1 MASRRDVAGMA
12 CGSSTRNA
20 PRGSFPRGWAG
31 RKVARQT
38 PTRGPVPLAA
48 AAAPAMDESS
58 YLAPP
63 APQTFAHAP
72 HLIAAAPSPYGRG
85 AVAVPDGSG
94 AVSVKVWAPH
104 AASVSL
110 LLRDSGA
117 EVPLHREWDDWSA
130 VLAPGALSPDGGAYC
145 FRLTTHDGHSFTRR
159 DPYARATE
167 YTSDWCFV
175 DNPAAFQWSDR
186 PAAAA
191 SSAAA
196 AALPPVRHI
205 DVTSSAG
212 SGLEE
217 EEVELAA
224 AGEGQGQGQE
234 GGGWRPRPF
243 DEYIIY
249 ECCVGSFTPEG
260 TLAAAAARLEH
271 VAAAGFTAVQLMPL
285 CEFSDMWGY
294 NPRLLMS
301 LHGKY
306 GTPED
311 MRRFVD
317 RAHQLGLGVIIDV
330 VLHHGAVDGNSLWE
344 YDGWGPDY
352 NGGIYHEGG
361 HDTMWGRGF
370 AFWKREV
377 YDMVQAACVMWLGDY
392 RCDGLRFD
400 SANDLPRDTIQALT
414 YNLRERFP
422 GRILT
427 AEVTPENPQSVHELG
442 FDSVWVHSGYFDIIQ
457 QHRALGRGHHG
468 GGDWAEGWN
477 LPRLRTVMVLH
488 YGFTAPTQCIKY
500 LLGSHD
506 QVGCHNGGAWYQDLQ
521 MIGGRKRYAV
531 DQYGGGRGDWHARSC
546 SRLWWAANVAA
557 AGLPMAFMGTEFAQ
571 SGWWDNNQERGLNWE
586 HTQDEVGAH
595 MLALF
600 AAANGLRA
608 RFPALRRGWANI
620 LHEDRANGVVAFER
634 VIEGETRLV
643 CVINAGRRLW
653 TGSDYGVW
661 VGHAEGRLE
670 EVLNSQSPEFGGN
683 VEAPSGLSNEPR
695 PIYDGKI
702 WINLPQQATLIFQ
715 HML

>member
-1 MASRRDVAGMA
+1 MQMSQTLKHG
-12 CGSSTRNA
+12 CGSSTIHRSRGRDVARVAIRGNA
-20 PRGSFPRGWAG
+20 PVASTSAGNNVPRAL
-31 RKVARQT
+31 VSPALSLAR
-38 PTRGPVPLAA
+38 RGPAPPAA
-48 AAAPAMDESS
+48 AAAPAIDESS
-58 YLAPP
+58 YAAPP
-63 APQTFAHAP
+63 LPQTFTHAP
-72 HLIAAAPSPYGRG
+72 HLIASAPSPHGRG
-85 AVAVPDGSG
+85 AVVVPDGSG

-104 AASVSL
+104 AASVSVL
-110 LLRDSGA
+110 LGDSGA

-130 VLAPGALSPDGGAYC
+130 VLSPGSLSPQGGAYC

-167 YTSDWCFV
+167 YTSDWCYV
-175 DNPAAFQWSDR
+175 DDPAAFQWSDR
-186 PAAAA
+186 PAGSSSA
-191 SSAAA
+191 SSPAPP
-196 AALPPVRHI
+196 LPP
-205 DVTSSAG
+205 
-212 SGLEE
+212 
-217 EEVELAA
+217 
-224 AGEGQGQGQE
+224 
-234 GGGWRPRPF
+234 
-243 DEYIIY
+243 
-249 ECCVGSFTPEG
+249 G
-260 TLAAAAARLEH
+260 TLAAAAERLEH

-285 CEFSDMWGY
+285 AEYSDVWGY

-306 GTPED
+306 GSPED

-414 YNLRERFP
+414 YHLHERFP

-488 YGFTAPTQCIKY
+488 YGFTHPTQCIKY

-557 AGLPMAFMGTEFAQ
+557 AGLPMCFMGTEFAQ
-571 SGWWDNNQERGLNWE
+571 
-586 HTQDEVGAH
+586 
-595 MLALF
+595 
-600 AAANGLRA
+600 
-608 RFPALRRGWANI
+608 
-620 LHEDRANGVVAFER
+620 DRANGVVAFER

-643 CVINAGRRLW
+643 CVINAGRKHW
-653 TGSDYGVW
+653 GAGDYGVW

-670 EVLNSQSPEFGGN
+670 EVFNSQSPLYGGN
-683 VEAPSGLSNEPR
+683 VEAPSGFSNEPR

-702 WINLPQQATLIFQ
+702 WINLPEQCTIIFQ